1 MIENQ
6 YISGKVCLERMKGRW
21 LVSQG
26 NTQRTKH
33 GSREKFIKG
42 RGFYG
47 FGGAYVPSNA
57 MCSPDIPG
65 IMGFTCNFG
74 KALLRFPLLGTY
86 NNVAGGTCVRHTG
99 EEDPGK
105 KVRARFFVRRQL
117 SKLLAARPPPVP
129 LVVTVVTHLRF
140 HRLHPLAA
148 FSHSPPSLPRARLSP
163 LNVRQVI
170 YTRGFTARKI
180 LRKAVTRDRNAT
192 LLRASSF
199 PSENEKSFFYEATSV
214 ERISSYWGTIPT
226 LRESKRMRLERREF
240 AKIARR

>member
-226 LRESKRMRLERREF
+226 LRESKRTRLERREF

>member
-1 MIENQ
+1 
-6 YISGKVCLERMKGRW
+6 
-21 LVSQG
+21 
-26 NTQRTKH
+26 
-33 GSREKFIKG
+33 
-42 RGFYG
+42 
-47 FGGAYVPSNA
+47 

-226 LRESKRMRLERREF
+226 LRESKYTRLERREF

>member
-1 MIENQ
+1 
-6 YISGKVCLERMKGRW
+6 
-21 LVSQG
+21 
-26 NTQRTKH
+26 
-33 GSREKFIKG
+33 
-42 RGFYG
+42 
-47 FGGAYVPSNA
+47 
-57 MCSPDIPG
+57 
-65 IMGFTCNFG
+65 MGFTCNFG

-226 LRESKRMRLERREF
+226 LRESKYTRLERREF
-240 AKIARR
+240 AKIARRWRLLDRCSNVFIIPFLKISCYLLLRNRRKRDFTR